1 VEVIARH
8 KLWPRECRGQQRIDP
23 AHRPSRSQHVQIEE
37 LKRRFAELGGMAGR
51 FLEGLLSRQR
61 YSKHQALR
69 VLGLLRTWRR
79 DDVLAAMERAVR
91 YHAYSLSS
99 LERILAVQAR
109 PRAPWEILPEE
120 QQQRLC
126 DLAQGEPLTPRSPGE
141 YQGLLFG
148 EETADDG
155 TSPDTTPPEASH
167 DNPRPEPD
175 SPDEPP
181 SEP

>member
-1 VEVIARH
+1 
-8 KLWPRECRGQQRIDP
+8 
-23 AHRPSRSQHVQIEE
+23 
-37 LKRRFAELGGMAGR
+37 MASR

-109 PRAPWEILPEE
+109 PRAPWEMLPEE
-120 QQQRLC
+120 QQQLLR
-126 DLAQGEPLTPRSPGE
+126 DLAQGDPLTPRSSRE

-148 EETADDG
+148 EEAADDEASEG
-155 TSPDTTPPEASH
+155 ETPPNPLH
-167 DNPRPEPD
+167 DNPNPEPD
-175 SPDEPP
+175 HPDEPP
-181 SEP
+181 TQS